1 MIVEPRTPLAFS
13 VSITYIIKHCV
24 VIPFHTLVSDN
35 VLISAFV
42 NGCTDLYVYASMVFT
57 LSLSLSLSLHP
68 SSKDPSTIPW
78 SSTGAE
84 FVVESTGVFTTTE
97 KAGAHLKG
105 GARKVIISAPSA
117 DAPMFVM
124 GVNEEK
130 YDPAN
135 MHVIRYSA
143 KYREMSSSV
152 MLSLVISTQ

>member
-35 VLISAFV
+35 VLICAFV
-42 NGCTDLYVYASMVFT
+42 NVCTDLYVYANMALT
-57 LSLSLSLSLHP
+57 LSLSLSLHP